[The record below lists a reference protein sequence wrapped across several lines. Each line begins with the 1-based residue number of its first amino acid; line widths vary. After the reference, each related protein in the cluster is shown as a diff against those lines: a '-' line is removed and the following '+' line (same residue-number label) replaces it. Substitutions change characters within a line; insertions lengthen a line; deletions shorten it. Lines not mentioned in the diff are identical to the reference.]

1 MVSKLLFTFLDSSLV
16 KKFDL
21 ITFLLVI
28 AITGFG
34 LATLYSATL
43 SIQVGE
49 STAFLS
55 SNFNK
60 QVVWVSIGF
69 VILFVVNSLNLD
81 WISKLSYSS
90 YILSIFLL
98 ILVITIG
105 YVAGGARSWFNF
117 GVVRFQPAEVM
128 KIALILTLAR
138 FLTDKNHF
146 DLKLTAMICVMVIL
160 PFGLIMLQPDLG
172 SGLALIAISLPM
184 IFWAGFPLLI
194 LFLLATPIVSVLL
207 GFLPIHFLI
216 IWCSIVGMVT
226 FFFSRLDLVKK
237 IILVILAIGV
247 NFGVS
252 KVGLIAWNSLKT
264 YQQNRILTFLDPE
277 KDPIG
282 AGYQVLQSLTAIGSG
297 GFWGK
302 GYLEGTQ
309 TQLRFLPEQHTDFI
323 FSVLAEEMGFIGV
336 AVVLILFLFL
346 CLRTLM
352 IAINADDRFNSL
364 VAIGIW
370 GLLIYH
376 IFINIGMLAGLMPVT
391 GIPLPFFSYGGS
403 FYLSM
408 SVMMG
413 LLIRVSR

>member
-1 MVSKLLFTFLDSSLV
+1 MVSKLLFTFLNSSLV

-21 ITFLLVI
+21 ATFILVI
-28 AITGFG
+28 AITTFG

-43 SIQVGE
+43 SIETPE
-49 STAFLS
+49 SSSFLD

-60 QVVWVSIGF
+60 QVVWVCIGL
-69 VILFVVNSLNLD
+69 VLLLVVNALSIDL
-81 WISKLSYSS
+81 IYKLSYSS
-90 YILSIFLL
+90 YFLSVVLL
-98 ILVITIG
+98 ILVVSIG
-105 YVAGGARSWFNF
+105 YVAGGARSWFDF
-117 GVVRFQPAEVM
+117 GVVRFQPVELT

-138 FLTDKNHF
+138 FLSDKNHF
-146 DLKLTAMICVMVIL
+146 DFKLTAIIFVMVAI
-160 PFGLIMLQPDLG
+160 PFALVMLQPDLG
-172 SGLALIAISLPM
+172 SGLALIAITLPM

-194 LFLLATPIVSVLL
+194 LFLLATPIVCIFFA
-207 GFLPIHFLI
+207 FLPIHFLI
-216 IWCSIVGMVT
+216 VWCLIVGATT
-226 FFFSRLDLVKK
+226 FVFSRFELVKK
-237 IILVILAIGV
+237 IIFVVLAVGV
-247 NFGVS
+247 NFAFS
-252 KVGLIAWNSLKT
+252 KVGLIIWNGLKT
-264 YQQNRILTFLDPE
+264 YQKNRVLTFLDPE

-346 CLRTLM
+346 CLRILI
-352 IAINADDRFNSL
+352 IAINTDERFNSL

-370 GLLIYH
+370 GLLVYH

-403 FYLSM
+403 FSLLM
-408 SVMMG
+408 FVIMG
-413 LLIRVSR
+413 LLIRASR